1 MSAATAPGSAD
12 RRETV
17 LVIDD
22 SPEILG
28 LANELLKH
36 DYRVK
41 AANAGEKGLRLA
53 TAEPVPDII
62 LLDIVMPELN
72 GHEVCRRLKADPVTR
87 DIPVLFLTA
96 MHDEADEEAGFA
108 LGAAD
113 YLAKPISGPILRA
126 RVKAQIAIKQASDFI
141 KGKNVFLAGEIG
153 KRAKELEFIQDVT
166 ILALASLAETRD
178 NETGNHLRRTQHYL
192 LALAEHLQRH
202 PRFSL
207 ELTRT
212 HIELI
217 FKSAPL
223 HDIGKVGIPDAILL
237 KPGKLT
243 AEEFEIM
250 KTHTTLG
257 QQAIEHAE
265 QQMGRS
271 APFLAFAKEIAV
283 SHQEKWDGSG
293 YPQGLAGDRIPISAR
308 LMAVADVYDALVSLR
323 SYKPPM
329 SHEQA
334 YRIIVEGRGTHFDP
348 DVVDAFVAVEAEFI
362 AIAARFMDRAT
373 TLSRDTA

>member
-223 HDIGKVGIPDAILL
+223 HDLGTVGIPDAILL

-293 YPQGLAGDRIPISAR
+293 YPQGLAGDRSPISAR